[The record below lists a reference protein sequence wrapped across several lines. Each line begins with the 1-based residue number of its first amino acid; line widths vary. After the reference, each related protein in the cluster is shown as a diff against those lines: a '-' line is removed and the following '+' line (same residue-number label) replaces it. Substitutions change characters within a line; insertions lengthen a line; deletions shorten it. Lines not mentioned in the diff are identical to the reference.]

1 MAGKSFQLTGAQ
13 DLQKVLEEVPK
24 KYKKKALKSAFREGA
39 KLIKK
44 DAQDNA
50 RQHGIDSDYWK
61 DITVSVPKGRVKLD
75 KSVVMTVAV
84 KKEHSPLA
92 HLFEYGTAQRFTNEG
107 EARGRIDAMPHLR
120 PALDNKSDEAIQ
132 TIAEVTRK
140 NLELIARDLTRGQ
153 KVKLT
158 QKARRQIR

>member
-1 MAGKSFQLTGAQ
+1 MADFQLTGAK

-24 KYKKKALKSAFREGA
+24 KYRKKALKSAFREGA
-39 KLIKK
+39 KIVKK

-50 RQHGIDSDYWK
+50 RQHGLDRDYWK

-75 KSVVMTVAV
+75 KSVVRTVAV
-84 KKEHSPLA
+84 KKEHSSLA
-92 HLFEYGTAQRFTNEG
+92 HLFEFGTAERFKDNGAST
-107 EARGRIDAMPHLR
+107 GRISPMPHLR
-120 PALDNKSDEAIQ
+120 PALDAKAQEAIQ
-132 TIAEVTRK
+132 TIADVTRK